1 MNLNLATPFR
11 GNLFHNDEAT
21 SMAAQMSCQ
30 LMSMAAQMS
39 EAA

>member
-30 LMSMAAQMS
+30 LMPAHEHGSS
-39 EAA
+39 DV